1 MLENKSCIT
10 IYGLGKKKAEAN
22 ESLVHF
28 EIENLVP
35 LVSMF

>member
-1 MLENKSCIT
+1 MLENKSYIT
-10 IYGLGKKKAEAN
+10 IYGLGKKETEAN

-28 EIENLVP
+28 EKENLVP